1 MRIRSWC
8 SGSPSGT
15 SGAIL
20 CAATTGAYFCAATGI
35 LRRAQATTH
44 WRFFDEFEAL
54 FPDVDLQRKRFI
66 TYSNG
71 IYCSGSVN
79 AIRDII
85 VHLINDMYG
94 DQIANE
100 VSRHFMHELKNPMP
114 QNCCSR
120 VRKGVIM
127 MSVSFRYRNG
137 YGAVSRN
144 QPIWR
149 TWPSILA

>member
-8 SGSPSGT
+8 SGSIARHKRVQSSAQLPP
-15 SGAIL
+15 
-20 CAATTGAYFCAATGI
+20 GAYFCAATGK
-35 LRRAQATTH
+35 LERAQATTH

-54 FPDVDLQRKRFI
+54 FPHVDLQRKRFI

-85 VHLINDMYG
+85 VHLIKDMYG

-100 VSRHFMHELKNPMP
+100 VTRHFMHELKNPMP

-120 VRKGVIM
+120 VREGAIM
-127 MSVSFRYRNG
+127 MSG
-137 YGAVSRN
+137 
-144 QPIWR
+144 
-149 TWPSILA
+149 